1 MIRALA
7 AALLL
12 WASPAFAGPE
22 SSTATPKAH
31 WEKRAS
37 SLLYFDKTGALSDE
51 VGLGLSE
58 GPESGSHRVVETRG
72 GTSLD
77 GRYAW
82 EWHRREVWDSAKTRR
97 VSAARTLR
105 FLGTAGK
112 ALWEIAGADTPEKGD
127 PLTFSDDGEVL
138 IAAVKREKGFYC
150 LVRNPLG
157 GTFAEVGPF
166 PKLVSMS
173 LTERGSYAVIRWT
186 DPDKSATFTILEV
199 NTLRRKDI
207 PSSKFLLGQALVT
220 EEGKVLSEKRVIFDF
235 SAKNDAD

>member
-1 MIRALA
+1 MIRAL

-12 WASPAFAGPE
+12 WASPAFAGPGA
-22 SSTATPKAH
+22 STETPKAH

-51 VGLGLSE
+51 VGLGFSE
-58 GPESGSHRVVETRG
+58 GPESGSHKVVETRG
-72 GTSLD
+72 GTSPD

-82 EWHRREVWDSAKTRR
+82 EWRRRELWNSAKIRR
-97 VSAARTLR
+97 ISATRTLR

-112 ALWEIAGADTPEKGD
+112 ALWKIDGADTPEKGD
-127 PLTFSDDGEVL
+127 PLTFSGDGEVL
-138 IAAVKREKGFYC
+138 IAAVKREKGFHC

-157 GTFAEVGPF
+157 GTFAEAGPF
-166 PKLVSMS
+166 PKLVSMT

-207 PSSKFLLGQALVT
+207 PSSKFLLGRALVT
-220 EEGKVLSEKRVIFDF
+220 EEGKVLSGKRLIFDF
-235 SAKNDAD
+235 SATTTDD